1 MHNAQVFAFGACSVL
16 VFLCSAV
23 GQDTHYFEGPAWI
36 PPYPIGKLAR
46 DIRDLPDG
54 LEIARSHNKFTALPE
69 DDVAQ
74 TAWGMQGYQL
84 EAQPNHPGEI
94 AAVGP
99 SNYIN
104 ANYPGLQAIATT
116 PGLPHTPL
124 KIPLFPGLRSGFS
137 RKPTGAYDQQEPV
150 ASGIGVAV
158 ANNAN
163 INIPL
168 AGTSQWGAES
178 SLYGFSSMRYDQTP
192 GDMTW
197 IPHQ

>member
-1 MHNAQVFAFGACSVL
+1 MRNAQGFALRACSVL

-23 GQDTHYFEGPAWI
+23 GQNTHYFEGPAWI

-46 DIRDLPDG
+46 DIHDLPDG

-69 DDVAQ
+69 DDDEVKKV
-74 TAWGMQGYQL
+74 AWGMQGYQL

-124 KIPLFPGLRSGFS
+124 KLPLFPGLRNGFS
-137 RKPTGAYDQQEPV
+137 RKPTGAHDLPEPA
-150 ASGIGVAV
+150 ASGMGVV
-158 ANNAN
+158 VGN

-197 IPHQ
+197 IPHQR